1 MVDILDR
8 AVEALRR
15 MPAGDRECLA
25 QAILAVADHEGPLDI
40 DPAHLPAVLEGLAQ
54 IERGAYVEGE
64 PEDLVAAAFRRRA
77 P

>member
-15 MPAGDRECLA
+15 MPAGDRESLA
-25 QAILAVADHEGPLDI
+25 QAILTVADSEIPLDI
-40 DPAHLPAVLEGLAQ
+40 DPEHLPAVLEGLAQ
-54 IERGAYVEGE
+54 IERGAYSEGE
-64 PEDLVAAAFRRRA
+64 PEDLVAAAFRRCT

>member
-15 MPAGDRECLA
+15 MPAADRESLA
-25 QAILAVADHEGPLDI
+25 QAILTVADKETSLDI
-40 DPAHLPAVLEGLAQ
+40 DPEHLPAVLEGLAQ

-64 PEDLVAAAFRRRA
+64 PEDLVAAAFRRRV

>member
-15 MPAGDRECLA
+15 MPVGDRECLA
-25 QAILAVADHEGPLDI
+25 QAILTVAENEIPLDI
-40 DPAHLPAVLEGLAQ
+40 DSEHLPAVLEGLAQ
-54 IERGAYVEGE
+54 IERGAYIEGE
-64 PEDLVAAAFRRRA
+64 PEDLVAAAFRRRV